1 MKINEKNLIEKS
13 KNGDT
18 HAFGQLIRVHEKKI
32 YNLLLNMTHNQAVAD
47 DLLQETF
54 LAAWQKLKY
63 FRGDSEISTWLYRIA
78 TNFVLMKKTP
88 PEIRTVPITEKG
100 AQYSISLPA
109 PIIMKIS

>member
-78 TNFVLMKKTP
+78 TNFVLMKKRKKKM
-88 PEIRTVPITEKG
+88 IHTV
-100 AQYSISLPA
+100 SMDA
-109 PIIMKIS
+109 PIVTVNGEKNRTFSDL